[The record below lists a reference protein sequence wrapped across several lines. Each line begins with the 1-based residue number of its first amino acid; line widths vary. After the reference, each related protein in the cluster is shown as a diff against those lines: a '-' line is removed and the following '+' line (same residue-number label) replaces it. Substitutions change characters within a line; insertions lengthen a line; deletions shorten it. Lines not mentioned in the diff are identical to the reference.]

1 MVVDLQRKNFTYFQY
16 FQQLNPKD
24 TQTKGNTLD
33 NSNIIMSITNMNRYT
48 NSNMPRNDSNLDA
61 LDNTVEKLN
70 ANFQVKLHKRK
81 RLPKQIY

>member
-1 MVVDLQRKNFTYFQY
+1 
-16 FQQLNPKD
+16 
-24 TQTKGNTLD
+24 
-33 NSNIIMSITNMNRYT
+33 MSITNMNRYT

-61 LDNTVEKLN
+61 LDNTIEKSN